1 MHNISGNSEDKKI
14 KARNRKRQ
22 EGLQKRQK

>member
-1 MHNISGNSEDKKI
+1 MQNISENSEDKKI

-22 EGLQKRQK
+22 KGLQKRQK